1 MAAAANIVVDDG
13 AGTPVAHTFSPARKD
28 GGVVVYEE
36 RTTANTPSG
45 FYTFAISQT
54 SAKTSKSVVRSK
66 LTLEVPI
73 EVLDSTTGLYS
84 YPSSMRFI
92 VEVMVPKDATA
103 EQREN
108 VAAYLKN
115 FVAHATI
122 QSCLADLDAP
132 F

>member
-1 MAAAANIVVDDG
+1 
-13 AGTPVAHTFSPARKD
+13 
-28 GGVVVYEE
+28 
-36 RTTANTPSG
+36 
-45 FYTFAISQT
+45 
-54 SAKTSKSVVRSK
+54 VVRSK

-92 VEVMVPKDATA
+92 VEVMVPKDAAA
-103 EQREN
+103 EQRDN
-108 VAAYLKN
+108 IAAYLKN